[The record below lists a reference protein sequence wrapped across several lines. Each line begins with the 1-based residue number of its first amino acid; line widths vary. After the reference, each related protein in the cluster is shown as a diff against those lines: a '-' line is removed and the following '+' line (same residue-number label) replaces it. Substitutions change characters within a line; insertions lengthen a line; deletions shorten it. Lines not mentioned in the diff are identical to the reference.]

1 MNDHELKKIIE
12 QENYPSVSKNFTHQI
27 LQKLDLK
34 NQHIESVNYW
44 GLIAKLKVSLTQ
56 LNLLAGLIIITIAF
70 FVYAQYMNNAE
81 EEHLHRID
89 TLSLSSLTARHYITH
104 SMCVFKRK

>member
-89 TLSLSSLTARHYITH
+89 TLSLSSLL
-104 SMCVFKRK
+104 VL